1 MGLRVLMGA
10 FGQLSDLIGLRGP
23 LSDTLLMGVLVLMR
37 IVPIIFQTPFLGG
50 KLVPP
55 ETRIG
60 LSVGL
65 AVLVFPFAKSGM
77 DGPLD
82 VNWLAFLILL
92 LKELFLGFVI
102 GFVAT
107 ELFLAMEI
115 AGRGL
120 DVLRGSNMA
129 EVQVPELQLR
139 VSPIGQFNFQ
149 LLLVVFC
156 GLNGHGHF
164 IESVIKSY
172 EMVSIDKWP
181 GFSAAGFQTFVDG
194 ILMYT
199 GDLFAVAFGLVFPG
213 MFAAFLV
220 DVVFGMFNRIAPQ
233 LNAYFMAMGVK
244 ALSGLI
250 MFMFAMS
257 LMVAQ
262 MGHRLEESL
271 LFIRRIVAFF

>member
-1 MGLRVLMGA
+1 MGA
-10 FGQLSDLIGLRGP
+10 FGQLSDLIGLRGD
-23 LSDTLLMGVLVLMR
+23 LSQSLLIGVLILMR

-65 AVLVFPFAKSGM
+65 AVLVYPFARSGM
-77 DGPLD
+77 RMEELD
-82 VNWLAFLILL
+82 VNWLAYLVLL
-92 LKELFLGFVI
+92 LKELFLGFVV

-164 IESVIKSY
+164 IESIITSF
-172 EMVSIDKWP
+172 EMVAIDGWP
-181 GFSAAGFQTFVDG
+181 AFGATGFSEFVG
-194 ILMYT
+194 AIMKYT
-199 GDLFAVAFGLVFPG
+199 GSLFAVAFGLVFPG

-244 ALSGLI
+244 ALSGLA

-257 LMVAQ
+257 LMVEQ
-262 MGHRLEESL
+262 MAHRLEESL
-271 LFIRRIVAFF
+271 MFLRRLVQFF